1 MEEEEITKKLEEHED
16 RIKKLEEALI
26 IQPQVIQTPIK
37 RERSMREFYNEF
49 TQKTET
55 DKTLIVMRVLEEL
68 KGKVKV
74 TAQNI
79 VDGFKEI
86 REKTPQNIFDKLQML
101 SKKALIMADGKEAG
115 YTLWTITH
123 SGIEYLEKL
132 KNNQ

>member
-123 SGIEYLEKL
+123 G
-132 KNNQ
+132 

>member
-55 DKTLIVMRVLEEL
+55 DKTLIVM
-68 KGKVKV
+68 
-74 TAQNI
+74 
-79 VDGFKEI
+79 
-86 REKTPQNIFDKLQML
+86 
-101 SKKALIMADGKEAG
+101 
-115 YTLWTITH
+115 
-123 SGIEYLEKL
+123 
-132 KNNQ
+132 